1 MHITIDIA
9 LHQPATLLAHP
20 VISSSLHRFLGTIF
34 NSLNAIIRTLLLI
47 VNILFKINFLAV
59 IL

>member
-34 NSLNAIIRTLLLI
+34 DSLNAIIRTLLLI
-47 VNILFKINFLAV
+47 VNNLSEIYFFTANL
-59 IL
+59 

>member
-1 MHITIDIA
+1 MHITIGIA
-9 LHQPATLLAHP
+9 FHQLATLLAHP

-34 NSLNAIIRTLLLI
+34 ESLNAIIRTLLLI
-47 VNILFKINFLAV
+47 VNILFEIIFLAE